1 VTVGFVWLT
10 ARRDLRR
17 RATDPGA
24 LLLWF
29 AIPVLMGGLMT
40 LAMGGRQGPRPQ
52 AHVLLVDED
61 DTFLSRFLASSFRG
75 PADAEFPVRVETVGR
90 GEGEA
95 RIAKGDG
102 TALLIVPKGFS
113 EALLEDQPTTLEL
126 ITNPSETLL
135 PAFVEGFLDVVADAT
150 FYLQRLVGDPYR
162 RSFGD
167 RPLTASGRHDPAATA
182 AFAAQAEE
190 LSQTLEATVFP
201 PRIQLVTRLEKE
213 KEEAPPQSFG
223 LLFLPGLV
231 FMALLFIAQG
241 MAEDLWVE
249 RESGTLRRVLVAPR
263 RVSAFLLGKLMA
275 GLVILGAILAV
286 AMGLAALVYGI
297 AWPAATLGWAFTL
310 LCGLFFLLVLDL
322 TYLFASGRR
331 TASVLGSMLIFPMM
345 MLGGAFFPFEAMP
358 PWMVAVGRLTPN
370 GWALLQLKAI
380 LAGSAVPLTL
390 LATSLALGLAC
401 LGLFWAAQRR
411 LRGRF
416 AIG

>member
-1 VTVGFVWLT
+1 VGFLWLT

-17 RATDPGA
+17 RATDPAA
-24 LLLWF
+24 LLLWVS
-29 AIPVLMGGLMT
+29 IPILIGGLMT

-61 DTFLSRFLASSFRG
+61 ETFLSRMLASGFG
-75 PADAEFPVRVETVGR
+75 GQADTQIPVRVEPVSR
-90 GEGEA
+90 SEGET

-102 TALLIVPKGFS
+102 TALLIVPKGFA
-113 EALLEDQPTTLEL
+113 EALLEDRPTTLEL
-126 ITNPSETLL
+126 ITNPSQSLL
-135 PAFVEGFLDVVADAT
+135 PAFVEGFLDVLSEGT

-162 RSFGD
+162 QAVGEH
-167 RPLTASGRHDPAATA
+167 PPAASGRPDPAATA
-182 AFAAQAEE
+182 ALVAQAED
-190 LSQTLEATVFP
+190 LSRTLEATLFP
-201 PRIQLVTRLEKE
+201 PRIQLTTHLEKP
-213 KEEAPPQSFG
+213 KEEAPPQSFA

-249 RESGTLRRVLVAPR
+249 RESGTLRRVLVLPR
-263 RVSAFLLGKLMA
+263 RVSAFLAGKLMA
-275 GLVILGAILAV
+275 GLVILGGTLLIAL
-286 AMGLAALVYGI
+286 GLAASVYGI
-297 AWPAATLGWAFTL
+297 AWPAAALGFVFCL

-322 TYLFASGRR
+322 AYLFASSRR
-331 TASVLGSMLIFPMM
+331 AASVLGSMLIFPLM

-358 PWMVAVGRLTPN
+358 PWMVALGRLTPN

-380 LAGSAVPLTL
+380 LAGSASASTL
-390 LATSLALGLAC
+390 LATSFALGLAC